1 MPPGPP
7 TDGGSGPDLRA
18 WRLHETRLAGTRFT
32 NVRIHDELA
41 STNTALVEEAR
52 AGAPE
57 GLVVVAG
64 HQTAGRGR
72 LGRTWSAEPGTAL
85 LVSVLLRPPLPID
98 EIPLVL
104 MATGLAACDGVEAAA
119 GFRPQL
125 KWPNDLVVDDRKLA
139 GLLSEAAG
147 GGEPGVILGLG
158 VNVSA
163 GAYPADLAGDAISCE
178 EVASAPVDRAELLVG
193 FLTGLEAR
201 YSTVL
206 TGKREETL
214 SAYRADSAT
223 LGRRVRVELTT
234 GNPLEGQ
241 ATRLDDDGQLVV
253 TDDAGVDHPVHV
265 GDVKHLRT

>member
-1 MPPGPP
+1 MPPGSP
-7 TDGGSGPDLRA
+7 T
-18 WRLHETRLAGTRFT
+18 WRLDSSRLAGTRFAT
-32 NVRIHDELA
+32 VRIHDELP
-41 STNTALVEEAR
+41 STNSALVEEAR
-52 AGAPE
+52 RGAPE
-57 GLVVVAG
+57 GLVLVAD

-104 MATGLAACDGVEAAA
+104 MAAGLAACDGVEEAA

-125 KWPNDLVVDDRKLA
+125 KWPNDLVVGDRKLA

-147 GGEPGVILGLG
+147 GSEPAVILGLG

-163 GAYPADLAGDAISCE
+163 GAYPAELAGDAISCE
-178 EVASAPVDRAELLVG
+178 EAASKPVDRARLLIG
-193 FLTGLEAR
+193 FLTGLESR

-206 TGKREETL
+206 AGKRDDTL

-223 LGRRVRVELTT
+223 LGRRVRVELTA
-234 GNPLEGQ
+234 GDALEGR
-241 ATRLDDDGQLVV
+241 ASRVADDGQLVV
-253 TDDAGVDHPVHV
+253 TDDQGAEHLVHV

>member
-1 MPPGPP
+1 MPPGSP
-7 TDGGSGPDLRA
+7 TWPLDES
-18 WRLHETRLAGTRFT
+18 RLAATRFST
-32 NVRIHDELA
+32 VRIHDEVP

-57 GLVVVAG
+57 GLVLVAD

-104 MATGLAACDGVEAAA
+104 MAAGLAACDGVEAAA

-125 KWPNDLVVDDRKLA
+125 KWPNDLVVGDRKLA

-147 GGEPGVILGLG
+147 GGEPAVILGLG
-158 VNVSA
+158 VNVAA
-163 GAYPADLAGDAISCE
+163 GAYPEDLAGEAISCE
-178 EVASAPVDRAELLVG
+178 EVTPKPVERAELLVG
-193 FLTGLEAR
+193 FLAALESR

-206 TGKREETL
+206 TGKRDDTL
-214 SAYRADSAT
+214 TAYRADSAT
-223 LGRRVRVELTT
+223 LGRRVRVELTA
-234 GNPLEGQ
+234 GDALEGE
-241 ATRLDDDGQLVV
+241 ATRLADDGQLVV
-253 TDDAGVDHPVHV
+253 VDDAGTEHSVNV

>member
-1 MPPGPP
+1 MPPGSPTHGRTPP
-7 TDGGSGPDLRA
+7 GPLA
-18 WRLHETRLAGTRFT
+18 WRVDKARLANTRFT
-32 NVRIHDELA
+32 TVRIHDELP
-41 STNTALVEEAR
+41 STNTALVEEAGT
-52 AGAPE
+52 GAPE
-57 GLVVVAG
+57 GLVLVAD

-85 LVSVLLRPPLPID
+85 LVSVLLRPPLPVD
-98 EIPLVL
+98 ELPLVL
-104 MATGLAACDGVEAAA
+104 MAAGLAACDGVEAVA

-147 GGEPGVILGLG
+147 AGRPAVVLGLG

-163 GAYPADLAGDAISCE
+163 GAYPKDLSADAVSCE
-178 EVASAPVDRAELLVG
+178 EMASRPVDRSELLVG
-193 FLTGLEAR
+193 FLAGLEAR

-206 TGKREETL
+206 DGKRDAIL
-214 SAYRADSAT
+214 SAYRSDSAT

-234 GNPLEGQ
+234 GEPVEGK
-241 ATRLDDDGQLVV
+241 ATGLADDGRLVV
-253 TDDAGVDHPVHV
+253 TDDFGTEHPVHV

>member
-1 MPPGPP
+1 M
-7 TDGGSGPDLRA
+7 
-18 WRLHETRLAGTRFT
+18 
-32 NVRIHDELA
+32 RIHEELP

-57 GLVVVAG
+57 GLVLVAD

-85 LVSVLLRPPLPID
+85 LVSVLLRPPLPVD
-98 EIPLVL
+98 ELPLVL
-104 MATGLAACDGVEAAA
+104 MAAGLAACDGVASAA
-119 GFRPQL
+119 GFRPRL

-147 GGEPGVILGLG
+147 AGGPAVILGLG
-158 VNVSA
+158 INVSA
-163 GAYPADLAGDAISCE
+163 GAYPKELSGEAVSCE
-178 EVASAPVDRAELLVG
+178 EVASRPVDRSELLVA

-201 YSTVL
+201 YSAVL
-206 TGKREETL
+206 GGKRGETL

-223 LGRRVRVELTT
+223 LGRRVRVQLT
-234 GNPLEGQ
+234 GGDALEGQ
-241 ATRLDDDGQLVV
+241 AGGLANDGRLVV
-253 TDDAGVDHPVHV
+253 IDDAGTEHLVHV

>member
-1 MPPGPP
+1 MSPGSP
-7 TDGGSGPDLRA
+7 TWPFDPG
-18 WRLHETRLAGTRFT
+18 RLAGTRFAT
-32 NVRIHDELA
+32 VRIHDELP

-52 AGAPE
+52 NGAPE
-57 GLVVVAG
+57 GLVVVAD

-85 LVSVLLRPPLPID
+85 LVSVLLRPPLPLD

-104 MATGLAACDGVEAAA
+104 MAAGLAACDGVEAAA

-147 GGEPGVILGLG
+147 GGEPAVILGLG
-158 VNVSA
+158 VNVLS
-163 GAYPADLAGDAISCE
+163 GAYPEELAGEAVSCE
-178 EVASAPVDRAELLVG
+178 EVASGRVDRSDLLVG
-193 FLTGLEAR
+193 FLTGLERR

-206 TGKREETL
+206 TGKRDDTL
-214 SAYRADSAT
+214 TAYRADSAT
-223 LGRRVRVELTT
+223 LGRRVRVELTA
-234 GNPLEGQ
+234 GDPLEGQ
-241 ATRLDDDGQLVV
+241 ATRLADDGQLVV
-253 TDDAGVDHPVHV
+253 TDDGGSEHLVHV